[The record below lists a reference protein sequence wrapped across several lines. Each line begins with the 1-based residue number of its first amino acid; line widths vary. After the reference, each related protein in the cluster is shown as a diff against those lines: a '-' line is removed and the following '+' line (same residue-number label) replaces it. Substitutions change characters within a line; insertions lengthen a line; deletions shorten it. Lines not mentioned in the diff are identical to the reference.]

1 MEIKWKPDSE
11 ISVTSNNGETVMS
24 ANRAGMMTLAGIFKT
39 LAHETTGTH
48 LHLDSYNGLEEGSD
62 ELIIERIAD
71 QDETESDDA
80 MKGFVFLDEYIP
92 DAMLEIRYASMF
104 NFIGERIDGYEESV
118 ALCTKEAAD
127 ALKAVSDDIGKLGY
141 RLKIYDAYRP
151 QRAVDHFV
159 RWAKD
164 PHDIRMKEFFYP
176 ELDKNILIPQG
187 YIAERS
193 SHSRGST
200 VDVTLFD
207 MKEGRDADMGGPFDY
222 FGQRSHPDCR
232 DITEAQFSSRML
244 LRDVMMRHGFVPL
257 ETEWWHFTLANEPY
271 PDTYFDFPLRRKK

>member
-1 MEIKWKPDSE
+1 
-11 ISVTSNNGETVMS
+11 
-24 ANRAGMMTLAGIFKT
+24 MMTPAGIFKAF
-39 LAHETTGTH
+39 AHETPGTH

-62 ELIIERIAD
+62 EMIIERIAD
-71 QDETESDDA
+71 QEETESDDA
-80 MKGFVFLDEYIP
+80 MKDFVFLDEYIP
-92 DAMLEIRYASMF
+92 DAIFEIRYATSF
-104 NFIGERIDGYEESV
+104 NFIGERIDGYEEAV

-151 QRAVDHFV
+151 QRAVDHFA